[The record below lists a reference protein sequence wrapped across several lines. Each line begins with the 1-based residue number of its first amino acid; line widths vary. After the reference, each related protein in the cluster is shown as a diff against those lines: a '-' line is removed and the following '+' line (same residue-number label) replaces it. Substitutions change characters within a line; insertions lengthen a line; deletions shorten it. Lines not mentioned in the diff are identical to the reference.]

1 MITSYSTLQDK
12 QVINSCDGAFLGFI
26 CDLEIDLSCG
36 QIKAIVI
43 PGPSRFFGLLRPER
57 DIHIPWNK
65 ICKIGRDVILV
76 DADENLT
83 RKSVD

>member
-1 MITSYSTLQDK
+1 MITTYSALREK

-36 QIKAIVI
+36 HIKAII
-43 PGPSRFFGLLRPER
+43 LPGPSRLFGLLRPER
-57 DIHIPWNK
+57 DIIIPWNK
-65 ICKIGRDVILV
+65 ICKIGKDVILV
-76 DADENLT
+76 DAEESVL